1 MKPVE
6 VIGKTV
12 EEAVKSGLSDLG
24 LTRDEAEIEILDEG
38 SKGLFGLVG
47 RRHARVVVR
56 PLAKAD
62 VSTSAEAR
70 VLAAYELAE
79 DSLEDLEDEVDEL
92 GDLLSPESD
101 ASGDSRGYEFL
112 EELLRLMDADV
123 EITETQSEDITLLEV
138 EGQSLGV
145 LIGRRGETLNSIQS
159 LVNLAAN
166 RDARASGR
174 YDRERYVVDIGGYRK
189 RREEILSS
197 KALELAERVARE
209 RRDEVLE
216 PMSALERRV
225 VHMALRDHEGVET
238 HSEGREPYR
247 RIVISPKE

>member
-1 MKPVE
+1 MLRHPV
-6 VIGKTV
+6 
-12 EEAVKSGLSDLG
+12 AG
-24 LTRDEAEIEILDEG
+24 LTKDETEIETLDEG

-47 RRHARVVVR
+47 RRHARVIVR

-62 VSTSAEAR
+62 LSESRQAIVMEASR
-70 VLAAYELAE
+70 PAD
-79 DSLEDLEDEVDEL
+79 DSLEDSEDEVDEVS
-92 GDLLSPESD
+92 DRLSLD
-101 ASGDSRGYEFL
+101 NDVSGESRGYAFL
-112 EELLRLMDADV
+112 EELMHLMDVDV
-123 EITETQSEDITLLEV
+123 EITESQSEDITLLEV
-138 EGQSLGV
+138 EGKSLGV

-166 RDARASGR
+166 RDARAFGSS
-174 YDRERYVVDIGGYRK
+174 DRERYVVDIGGYRK

-197 KALELAERVARE
+197 KALELAKRVTRE
-209 RRDEVLE
+209 QRDEVLE

-225 VHMALRDHEGVET
+225 VHMALRDYEGVET